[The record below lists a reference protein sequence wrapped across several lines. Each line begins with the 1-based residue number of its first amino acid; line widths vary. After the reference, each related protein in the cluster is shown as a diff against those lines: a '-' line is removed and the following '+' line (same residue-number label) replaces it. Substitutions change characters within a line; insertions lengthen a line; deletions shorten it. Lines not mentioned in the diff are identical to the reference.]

1 MGEEEEEEGRHGG
14 MNPTGSK
21 VNGGSQQ
28 NGFSARAAL
37 TGDLTREKAAHQS
50 PVGPRDPHLNQLW
63 KLGGGRCRRALTCT
77 GPLIAPPAV
86 HALNPHSPT
95 GDSGTSH
102 FAPQSNLVGRTVK
115 CDGAFSPL
123 EILRVKLGEAA
134 AACLFLLPPSIAPC
148 WLPTLQLSR
157 NDSPSLACFHS
168 VAARRETSMF
178 RSKSNM
184 MYIRRYR
191 AIFVTICVFARPH
204 PPSSPSLREPDV

>member
-115 CDGAFSPL
+115 CDGGLQPTRNSPGQT
-123 EILRVKLGEAA
+123 RRSGS
-134 AACLFLLPPSIAPC
+134 CMLFPPLSLHRPLLA
-148 WLPTLQLSR
+148 T
-157 NDSPSLACFHS
+157 NTS
-168 VAARRETSMF
+168 VEQ
-178 RSKSNM
+178 K
-184 MYIRRYR
+184 
-191 AIFVTICVFARPH
+191 
-204 PPSSPSLREPDV
+204 